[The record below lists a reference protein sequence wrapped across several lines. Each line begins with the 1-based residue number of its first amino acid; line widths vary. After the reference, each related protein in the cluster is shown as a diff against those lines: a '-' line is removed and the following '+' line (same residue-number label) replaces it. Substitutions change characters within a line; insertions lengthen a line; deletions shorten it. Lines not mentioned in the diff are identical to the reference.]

1 LFLRLSKKKFVTLT
15 KPFSTQSDFLITHTY
30 LFFPI
35 QLFFSLSLIVS
46 TLLLATAAYTASAQ
60 PTLNIVQTAQ
70 GNAQLSTLVTLLG
83 NAGLVPALSGPG
95 PFTVFAPNNA
105 AFAKYPIPAITD
117 VTDLTNT
124 LKYHVISGRVFS
136 TDLLPTQTVPTLFG
150 DSIIITKTGSVV
162 TINGYATVTT
172 ADVNCT
178 NGVVHIIGTPIE
190 TNNMTLAKAASS
202 TGSTGSNALSSLL
215 SLVGTAGLTSSF
227 TSAPSALTLL
237 APNNAAFVAFQTT
250 NIGSWYTNSKWIS
263 TKLAGL
269 LLNHVVGST
278 VFSSALTNNQVVP
291 TLAGAG
297 SLTVSINGSIV
308 KFLAQNSSS
317 GTVIVADIPSY
328 KGVVHIIDGV
338 LVPNP
343 PTGYPTIDI
352 VATAVATPTLSS
364 LVSAVQSAGLATAL
378 SYPNGPFTVFAPN
391 NAAFAKFPVGAITDV
406 TDLKNTLLYHVIP
419 GRFYASNL
427 VATQTVTTLF
437 GDTITIAKNGSVVTI
452 NGYATVTLADVDCT
466 NGVVHVIDTVIETN
480 NMTIAK
486 AATSTGSTGSNAL
499 SSLLSFVGTAG
510 LTSTFTT
517 ASSTYTLLAPIN
529 SAFVAFHKTNIGSWY
544 TNAKWVPTQLAGLLK
559 NHVIGS
565 TVFSSALTNG
575 QVVPTLAGAGSL
587 TVSIVG
593 STVTF
598 SAQKGSSGTVTVA
611 DIPSYKGVVHTING
625 VLIPNAPAQFPTND
639 IAGNAVATP
648 TLSFLVSLLTNASLV
663 SAVSEPNGPYT
674 VLAPLDSAFN
684 AISSTLAG
692 LSADQVATVLKYHVI
707 KNDINANGRLYS
719 TDLVNGSTYTTL
731 DGYSLTC
738 LIDTT
743 TTPATVSF
751 LSSSGIVAK
760 VTQADVDS
768 SNGVVHIIDTVLIP
782 SGVAPTAAPSATATP
797 KPNGAAAASASF
809 FALILALIAA
819 TMSTF

>member
-1 LFLRLSKKKFVTLT
+1 VQLLT
-15 KPFSTQSDFLITHTY
+15 N
-30 LFFPI
+30 
-35 QLFFSLSLIVS
+35 
-46 TLLLATAAYTASAQ
+46 AS
-60 PTLNIVQTAQ
+60 
-70 GNAQLSTLVTLLG
+70 LVT
-83 NAGLVPALSGPG
+83 ALNGPG

-150 DSIIITKTGSVV
+150 DSIIIAKNGSVV

-215 SLVGTAGLTSSF
+215 SFVKTAGLTSSF
-227 TSAPSALTLL
+227 TTASSTYTLL
-237 APNNAAFVAFQTT
+237 APNNAAFVAFQNT
-250 NIGSWYTNSKWIS
+250 NIGSWYTNSKWIP
-263 TKLAGL
+263 TQLAGL

-278 VFSSALTNNQVVP
+278 VFSSALTNGQVVP

-297 SLTVSINGSIV
+297 SLTVSIVGSTV

-317 GTVIVADIPSY
+317 GTVTVADIPSY

-343 PTGYPTIDI
+343 PTGYPTNDI
-352 VATAVATPTLSS
+352 VATAVANNAILSS
-364 LVSAVQSAGLATAL
+364 LVSAVQSAGLVTAL

-406 TDLKNTLLYHVIP
+406 TDLANTLKYHVIQ

-544 TNAKWVPTQLAGLLK
+544 TNAKWAPTQLAGLLK

-639 IAGNAVATP
+639 IVGNAVATP

-663 SAVSEPNGPYT
+663 SALADPNGPYT